1 MLDALILSALVSS
14 GGSWTQILLTNQLQ
28 CRDAYTLT
36 IGYPQG
42 EKDLVARVE
51 LGGKTLAEKK
61 LGKFT
66 GAQGAI
72 FDADGS
78 QCEEA
83 LVDLAGETERL
94 GLFVSFPKNK
104 AKITVFPAAPA
115 SASPAK
121 RNGASLRVYTAKK
134 AKLCV
139 TDYRVAN
146 DDLGKTF
153 EDCY

>member
-1 MLDALILSALVSS
+1 MLDALILSALVAS
-14 GGSWTQILLTNQLQ
+14 GGSWTQILLTNQVQ
-28 CRDAYTLT
+28 CRDTYTLT

-51 LGGKTLAEKK
+51 LGGKTVAEKK
-61 LGKFT
+61 LGRY
-66 GAQGAI
+66 AAAEGAI
-72 FDADGS
+72 FDADES

-94 GLFVSFPKNK
+94 GLLVSFPKHK
-104 AKITVFPAAPA
+104 PKITVFPAAPV

-134 AKLCV
+134 DKLCV
-139 TDYRVAN
+139 TDYKVAK
-146 DDLGKTF
+146 DDLRKTF

>member
-1 MLDALILSALVSS
+1 MLDALILSALVAS
-14 GGSWTQILLTNQLQ
+14 GGSWTQILLTNQIQ

-61 LGKFT
+61 LGKFSV
-66 GAQGAI
+66 AEGAI
-72 FDADGS
+72 FDADET

-83 LVDLAGETERL
+83 LVDLASETERV
-94 GLFVSFPKNK
+94 GLFVSFPKH
-104 AKITVFPAAPA
+104 APKITVFAAAPA
-115 SASPAK
+115 SSSPAK
-121 RNGASLRVYTAKK
+121 RTGASLRVYTAKK
-134 AKLCV
+134 GKLCV
-139 TDYRVAN
+139 TDYRVAK